1 MIWLAIVAAFAA
13 GYGARH
19 YRPLD
24 RIDDWAWRQVDRRN
38 ADLRNGHTRRRPGWY
53 TAQAVFAVEIAGAF
67 VIQPRETV
75 AHIRQT
81 RERHRQ
87 QRKAAAP

>member
-1 MIWLAIVAAFAA
+1 MIWLALTVAFAA

-24 RIDDWAWRQVDRRN
+24 RIDTWAWDQVHRRTR
-38 ADLRNGHTRRRPGWY
+38 DLRDGRTQHRPGWY
-53 TAQAVFAVEIAGAF
+53 GAQAVFATEVAVSFTLA
-67 VIQPRETV
+67 PRETA
-75 AHIRQT
+75 AHIREV

-87 QRKAAAP
+87 QQEAAS